1 MRLPG
6 PVTMVSLSNTL
17 IKPGVR
23 EQVLFQA
30 GAVSLCA
37 AVTLP
42 VHTKQSSSFWF
53 LLQLRS
59 KCTHCLVTGSLSRK
73 GQFPLAGPLCA
84 LGVSVHCTRFL
95 LLMSLVVC
103 SFQPALV
110 NHHRSL
116 QCPTGALDIIQVIL
130 TVLQKRRGCEE
141 R

>member
-1 MRLPG
+1 
-6 PVTMVSLSNTL
+6 MVSLSNTL

-103 SFQPALV
+103 SFQQPWLTITEACSVQLV
-110 NHHRSL
+110 
-116 QCPTGALDIIQVIL
+116 P
-130 TVLQKRRGCEE
+130 
-141 R
+141 